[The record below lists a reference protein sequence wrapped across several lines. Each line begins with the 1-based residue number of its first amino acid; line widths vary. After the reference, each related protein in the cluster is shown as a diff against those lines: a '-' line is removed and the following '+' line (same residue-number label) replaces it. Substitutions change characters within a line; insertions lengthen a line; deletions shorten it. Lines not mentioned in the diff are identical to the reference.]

1 MNVKTR
7 FQLSSMMFLEYFVW
21 GAWYVTLNTY
31 LGKSLNFEGS
41 QIGLIYSTNA
51 IAAMLSPVLVGM
63 VADRFFASEKV
74 LAVLHI
80 LGAIFIYCTS
90 LVDSFGMV
98 YLFILLY
105 NLTFMPTIAL
115 TNALSFHQMQDPGKE
130 FPSIRVLGTI
140 GWIVVGLI
148 IGFMAVEATVVPL
161 RIAAFAALALG
172 LYSFTLPHTP
182 PQSKGKVSI
191 KEVLGLDALKLM
203 KNSSFAVLVICS
215 MLLCIPLAFYYNFTN
230 LFLNDSG
237 IEKAAALM
245 TMGQGSEIIFMLI
258 MPFFFRRLGVKKLIM
273 IAILAWVLRY
283 ILFSYGEAGITGWML
298 LVGIALHGI
307 CYDFFFVTGQI
318 YVDKKANKSIRS
330 SAQGLITFA
339 TYGVGMFI
347 GANVSGLIVN
357 RYSMQLEDVITFD
370 WNKIWLAPAVLSLI
384 IFIIFSL
391 LFKDK
396 VTEKKTKDKSELAT
410 T

>member
-1 MNVKTR
+1 MNLKIR
-7 FQLSSMMFLEYFVW
+7 FKLSTMMFMEYFVW

-31 LGKSLNFEGS
+31 LGKTLNFEGS

-51 IAAMLSPVLVGM
+51 IAAMLSPVLIGM
-63 VADRFFASEKV
+63 VADRFFASQKV
-74 LAVLHI
+74 LAFLHI
-80 LGAIFIYCTS
+80 LGAIIIYCTS

-98 YLFILLY
+98 YLLILLY

-130 FPSIRVLGTI
+130 FPSVRVLGTV

-148 IGFMAVEATVVPL
+148 IGFWAVEATVIPL
-161 RIAAFAALALG
+161 RVAAFAALVLG

-182 PQSKGKVSI
+182 PQTKGKVTL

-203 KNSSFAVLVICS
+203 KNFSFSVLVICS

-230 LFLNDSG
+230 LFLNDAG
-237 IEKAAALM
+237 IEKAAAIM
-245 TMGQGSEIIFMLI
+245 TLGQGSEIIFMLI
-258 MPFFFRRLGVKKLIM
+258 MPFFFRRLGVKKLIL
-273 IAILAWVLRY
+273 IAIVAWVLRY
-283 ILFSYGEAGITGWML
+283 VLFSWGDAGITSWML
-298 LVGIALHGI
+298 MVGIALHGI

-318 YVDKKANKSIRS
+318 YVDKQADKSIRS

-347 GANVSGLIVN
+347 GANVSGIVVN
-357 RYSMQLEDVITFD
+357 QFSMPMDEIITYQ
-370 WNKIWLAPAVLSLI
+370 WNKIWLVPAAFSVV
-384 IFIIFSL
+384 IFFIFSA

-396 VTEKKTKDKSELAT
+396 VKEPKKLKEPSMAAS
-410 T
+410 